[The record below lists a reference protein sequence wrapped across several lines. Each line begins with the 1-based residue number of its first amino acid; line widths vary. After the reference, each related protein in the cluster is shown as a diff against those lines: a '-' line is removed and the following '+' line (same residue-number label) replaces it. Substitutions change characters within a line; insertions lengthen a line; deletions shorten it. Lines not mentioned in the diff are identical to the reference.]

1 MPPRIRITGSW
12 ILRSAV
18 ACLETVTRFGAT
30 ARAASLAVV
39 SLSLVACKLP
49 PDGLSAARA
58 AGTSD
63 SSTAPNSSSVL
74 AETAVTP
81 EAPSIDALAKNKR
94 LDFRTCLEYA
104 LRHNLKVEIAQL
116 GTTSAAQ
123 GEKVA
128 RAKFDPFIGLTG
140 VGYPGD
146 GLSMNATQ
154 GNAVVSQKFITGT
167 EIRAEA
173 GTAFF
178 NNSDRSLGYVSD
190 QTEAAIRLRQP
201 LLRGAG
207 IAVNRAG
214 MDLAKI
220 TTKNAD
226 ATERAEVM
234 EMLRATITAYWT
246 ATWAKEAL
254 RVQRESLGRSER
266 ILQDV
271 NSRHAIGA
279 ATKIDRLEA
288 ESAVAAAKELV
299 ERAEQRN
306 QDALSNLT
314 YLLGLTPG
322 NAPTDIS
329 LEALVI
335 PVVASPKPE
344 TSYQNALIRNPVEVL
359 LANEVE
365 RRTIERRV
373 AKNALLPGLD
383 LEINTGT
390 SGLFGYDQG
399 TSSSSTSNSNDSAN
413 WSALL
418 RVSIPWTFRAERA
431 QAEQTRIELER
442 SEIAREDGRR
452 QLRRDIFE
460 TCREIDSGHRQLDT
474 AMQALSVNRAKWE
487 EQSIRLKEGLVS
499 VRDLREAEGEF
510 QNASVRELSA
520 RLGIIIARARLA
532 RLDGSIVERNGM
544 TF

>member
-1 MPPRIRITGSW
+1 MTECKWPGYA
-12 ILRSAV
+12 AV
-18 ACLETVTRFGAT
+18 TV
-30 ARAASLAVV
+30 
-39 SLSLVACKLP
+39 LSLGLAACALP
-49 PDGLSAARA
+49 PGGLSAARP
-58 AGTSD
+58 AGAPG
-63 SSTAPNSSSVL
+63 SSTAHPIGGTPSADSN
-74 AETAVTP
+74 AP
-81 EAPSIDALAKNKR
+81 EALSIDALAKNKR

-128 RAKFDPFIGLTG
+128 RARFDPFIGLTG

-146 GLSMNATQ
+146 GASMNATE
-154 GNAVVSQKFITGT
+154 GNAVVSQKLITGT

-173 GTAFF
+173 GTAFYS
-178 NNSDRSLGYVSD
+178 NSDRSLGYVSD
-190 QTEAAIRLRQP
+190 QTEAAIRLRQQ

-207 IAVNRAG
+207 IAINRAG

-254 RVQRESLGRSER
+254 RVQRESLQRTER

-271 NSRHAIGA
+271 NARHAVGA

-306 QDALSNLT
+306 QDALSSLT

-335 PVVASPKPE
+335 PVVSSPKPE
-344 TSYQNALIRNPVEVL
+344 TSYQNALNKNPMEVL

-365 RRTIERRV
+365 RRTIEHRV
-373 AKNALLPGLD
+373 AKNALLPGLE
-383 LEINTGT
+383 LEVNAGT
-390 SGLFGYDQG
+390 TGLFDYDQG
-399 TSSSSTSNSNDSAN
+399 ISSSSTDSSNDSAN

-487 EQSIRLKEGLVS
+487 EQSIRLQEGLVS

>member
-1 MPPRIRITGSW
+1 MIRRGWAARGTLLAALCLG
-12 ILRSAV
+12 LA
-18 ACLETVTRFGAT
+18 ACA
-30 ARAASLAVV
+30 
-39 SLSLVACKLP
+39 LP
-49 PDGLSAARA
+49 PDGLSAARTP
-58 AGTSD
+58 GTSD
-63 SSTAPNSSSVL
+63 SSTTPNSSAAL
-74 AETAVTP
+74 AGTGARP

-94 LDFRTCLEYA
+94 LNFRTCLEYA
-104 LRHNLKVEIAQL
+104 LRQNLKVEIAQL

-288 ESAVAAAKELV
+288 ESAVAAAKEQV

-322 NAPTDIS
+322 DAPTDIS

-344 TSYQNALIRNPVEVL
+344 TSYQNALIRNPMEVL

-399 TSSSSTSNSNDSAN
+399 TSSSSSSTNNGNDSAN

-460 TCREIDSGHRQLDT
+460 TCREIESGRRQLDT

-499 VRDLREAEGEF
+499 VRDLCEAEGEF